1 MISNNGSIVIK
12 DLRLEGIDKD
22 KDKDL
27 KFENKDKDL

>member
-22 KDKDL
+22 KDL